1 MHSRNFRNIWGRRP
15 QGEKIEEEDRVRA
28 CRCRFFGFLSSNCQ
42 ASRRS
47 ERALCS
53 GWESCQTRSGSRNGR
68 VEAGGNYRQDRR
80 ETLTDTVITDSGI
93 PVKKFYENKDVQPNR
108 VRSLGKQ
115 GQFP

>member
-1 MHSRNFRNIWGRRP
+1 MEAAGSEDCSNQRNRYTCGRRLARKIPETSRGRRP

-80 ETLTDTVITDSGI
+80 ETLTDTVTTDSGI
-93 PVKKFYENKDVQPNR
+93 PVK
-108 VRSLGKQ
+108 
-115 GQFP
+115 